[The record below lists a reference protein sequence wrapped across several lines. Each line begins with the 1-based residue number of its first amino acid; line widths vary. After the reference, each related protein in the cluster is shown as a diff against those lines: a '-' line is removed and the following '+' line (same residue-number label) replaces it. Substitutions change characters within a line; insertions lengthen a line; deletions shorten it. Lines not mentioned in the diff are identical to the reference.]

1 MRNKA
6 VEQWIEQFNTSF
18 ASAKTMDLH
27 SLFQEKFFWRDILC
41 ISWNLNTFETQ
52 QQVTAALKQNKATL
66 PLKIDD
72 YYDVKR
78 AGGIV
83 ECFLDLSCG
92 IGRGKGYVRL
102 KGGKAWTLLTT
113 LEELQGHEEK
123 RGEQRI
129 LGTLHGAHKNRR
141 IWH

>member
-18 ASAKTMDLH
+18 ASAKTIDLH

-83 ECFLDLSCG
+83 ECFLDLS
-92 IGRGKGYVRL
+92 
-102 KGGKAWTLLTT
+102 
-113 LEELQGHEEK
+113 
-123 RGEQRI
+123 
-129 LGTLHGAHKNRR
+129 
-141 IWH
+141 